1 MSVFVE
7 YEHLHNILYNL
18 CIGLGIVQ
26 CEHTIK
32 TVYNL
37 TLITLA
43 LLTQAGALL
52 YVWEIG
58 TTRLIWLV
66 EIFGL

>member
-18 CIGLGIVQ
+18 CIGLGTLE

-37 TLITLA
+37 TLARLS
-43 LLTQAGALL
+43 QATALL
-52 YVWEIG
+52 YVWVEIG

-66 EIFGL
+66 EFFGL

>member
-37 TLITLA
+37 TLARLP
-43 LLTQAGALL
+43 QASALL
-52 YVWEIG
+52 YVWVEIG
-58 TTRLIWLV
+58 TSHLIWLV

>member
-18 CIGLGIVQ
+18 CIGLGTVQ
-26 CEHTIK
+26 CEHAIK

-37 TLITLA
+37 TLAGLPQT
-43 LLTQAGALL
+43 GALL
-52 YVWEIG
+52 YVWVEIG

-66 EIFGL
+66 ELFGL

>member
-1 MSVFVE
+1 MSVFVK

-37 TLITLA
+37 TLVRLS
-43 LLTQAGALL
+43 QATALL
-52 YVWEIG
+52 YV
-58 TTRLIWLV
+58 
-66 EIFGL
+66 